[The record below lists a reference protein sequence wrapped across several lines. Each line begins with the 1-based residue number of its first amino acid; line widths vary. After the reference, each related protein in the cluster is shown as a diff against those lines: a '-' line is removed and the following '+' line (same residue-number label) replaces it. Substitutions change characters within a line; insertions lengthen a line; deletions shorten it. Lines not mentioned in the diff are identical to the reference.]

1 MSQQVLRI
9 SRPTKLELIRLRRRL
24 AVARRLHRILRD
36 RLTILM
42 QEFLVVLRK
51 LYNERER
58 LHKLLEDV
66 YADYRLA
73 VAMHGVAELLATISP
88 ASTDTKVVAASR
100 NVAGVRVPM
109 VEVENY
115 PPRNPLVPPSLVP
128 LELRKREVLD
138 SLTRVAELEK
148 ELILLGR
155 EMERTKRRVNM
166 LEHVLIPRIERTIRY
181 LMMKFEEREREEK
194 VRLKRVKTVLAR
206 RRGE

>member
-1 MSQQVLRI
+1 VLRI